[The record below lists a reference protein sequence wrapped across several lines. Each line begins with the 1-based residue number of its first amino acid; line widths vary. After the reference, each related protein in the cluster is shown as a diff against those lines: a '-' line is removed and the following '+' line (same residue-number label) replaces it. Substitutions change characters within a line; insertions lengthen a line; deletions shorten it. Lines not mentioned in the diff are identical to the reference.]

1 MVLATAFSSLD
12 PALVEEEGA
21 DDVLRDC
28 SPSNRLR
35 QTRSA
40 PCPRGVDQDD
50 VCWICLDPAGPFGQL
65 ERPCACPR
73 SVHAMCL
80 ARWQLHSAGRDEE
93 RTCRFCHTELR
104 DWKPVM
110 TEATGAKVVTPYMRV
125 SFNGKTYKV
134 QVQPGPEGAAAF
146 ERQIRSLLQLP
157 EGLEFDVIF
166 HCRAPGT
173 GDKLQLQG
181 LNAFDAAVHCA
192 SLSNK
197 SSSTSSSSSSG
208 SSTSPAAGASSS
220 GGRNKQTKKPLGA
233 FGRLL
238 AAFGCRAPGDD
249 DAAPG
254 SDQAAS

>member
-1 MVLATAFSSLD
+1 
-12 PALVEEEGA
+12 
-21 DDVLRDC
+21 
-28 SPSNRLR
+28 
-35 QTRSA
+35 
-40 PCPRGVDQDD
+40 
-50 VCWICLDPAGPFGQL
+50 
-65 ERPCACPR
+65 
-73 SVHAMCL
+73 MCL
-80 ARWQLHSAGRDEE
+80 ARWQLHSAGREEE
-93 RTCRFCHTELR
+93 RVCRFCHTELR

-110 TEATGAKVVTPYMRV
+110 TQATGAKVVTPYMRV
-125 SFNGKTYKV
+125 SFGGKTYKV

-197 SSSTSSSSSSG
+197 SSSSQASSG
-208 SSTSPAAGASSS
+208 DRKAPKKAA
-220 GGRNKQTKKPLGA
+220 GA

-238 AAFGCRAPGDD
+238 AAFGCRNLADD
-249 DAAPG
+249 TPAG
-254 SDQAAS
+254 GV

>member
-1 MVLATAFSSLD
+1 MHGGRCAST
-12 PALVEEEGA
+12 PAPAPHTNAPPL
-21 DDVLRDC
+21 LTHPPR
-28 SPSNRLR
+28 PPR
-35 QTRSA
+35 QGQEDA
-40 PCPRGVDQDD
+40 
-50 VCWICLDPAGPFGQL
+50 CWICLDPAGAHGPL

-93 RTCRFCHTELR
+93 RVCRFCHTELR

-110 TEATGAKVVTPYMRV
+110 TEVAGAKVVTPYMRV

-134 QVQPGPEGAAAF
+134 RVQPGPEGAAEF
-146 ERQIRSLLQLP
+146 ERQIRGLLQLP
-157 EGLEFDVIF
+157 DTVEFDVIF

-197 SSSTSSSSSSG
+197 NG
-208 SSTSPAAGASSS
+208 KGAAKPGAKGAAPAGAD
-220 GGRNKQTKKPLGA
+220 GDGAGDADAGAAAEPRAEARPVGA

-238 AAFGCRAPGDD
+238 AALGCKFGGDSG
-249 DAAPG
+249 AA
-254 SDQAAS
+254 AAAQ

>member
-1 MVLATAFSSLD
+1 MVLSSAFSCVE
-12 PALVEEEGA
+12 PTLVEAEDESCSDCSSSANAGGLLRATRSEPVPRGA
-21 DDVLRDC
+21 D
-28 SPSNRLR
+28 
-35 QTRSA
+35 QE
-40 PCPRGVDQDD
+40 D
-50 VCWICLDPAGPFGQL
+50 VCWICLDPAGVQGPL
-65 ERPCACPR
+65 EQPCACPR
-73 SVHAMCL
+73 SVHALCL
-80 ARWQLHSAGRDEE
+80 ARWQLHSAGREEE
-93 RTCRFCHTELR
+93 RVCRFCHTELR

-110 TEATGAKVVTPYMRV
+110 TQATGAKVVTPYMRV

-197 SSSTSSSSSSG
+197 PS
-208 SSTSPAAGASSS
+208 
-220 GGRNKQTKKPLGA
+220 
-233 FGRLL
+233 
-238 AAFGCRAPGDD
+238 
-249 DAAPG
+249 
-254 SDQAAS
+254 

>member
-1 MVLATAFSSLD
+1 MVLASAFSCV
-12 PALVEEEGA
+12 PPHFVEEPEQEETGEPGSK
-21 DDVLRDC
+21 LRAA
-28 SPSNRLR
+28 
-35 QTRSA
+35 RSA
-40 PCPRGVDQDD
+40 PIPRGGEQDD
-50 VCWICLDPAGPFGQL
+50 VCWICLDPEGPQGPL
-65 ERPCACPR
+65 ERPCSCPR

-93 RTCRFCHTELR
+93 RVCRFCHTELR

-197 SSSTSSSSSSG
+197 PTAGPGG
-208 SSTSPAAGASSS
+208 SAGERKQAKKPAGA
-220 GGRNKQTKKPLGA
+220 L
-233 FGRLL
+233 GRLL
-238 AAFGCRAPGDD
+238 AAFGCRSGGDEAGGGAP
-249 DAAPG
+249 A
-254 SDQAAS
+254 

>member
-1 MVLATAFSSLD
+1 MVLPSALGAVEPSS
-12 PALVEEEGA
+12 
-21 DDVLRDC
+21 DVAAAEWGDRSPTRPLR
-28 SPSNRLR
+28 S
-35 QTRSA
+35 TRSA
-40 PCPRGVDQDD
+40 PVPSRGATPDSED
-50 VCWICLDPAGPFGQL
+50 VCWICLDPAGAHGPL
-65 ERPCACPR
+65 ERPCSCPR

-93 RTCRFCHTELR
+93 RTCRFCHSELR

-110 TEATGAKVVTPYMRV
+110 TEATGARVVTPYMRV

-134 QVQPGPEGAAAF
+134 QVQPGPEGAVAF
-146 ERQIRSLLQLP
+146 EKQIRSLLQLP

-197 SSSTSSSSSSG
+197 PGSSG
-208 SSTSPAAGASSS
+208 ATGERKAAKKPASAWSRLLSALGCRSGGAS
-220 GGRNKQTKKPLGA
+220 
-233 FGRLL
+233 
-238 AAFGCRAPGDD
+238 DD
-249 DAAPG
+249 
-254 SDQAAS
+254 

>member
-1 MVLATAFSSLD
+1 
-12 PALVEEEGA
+12 
-21 DDVLRDC
+21 
-28 SPSNRLR
+28 
-35 QTRSA
+35 
-40 PCPRGVDQDD
+40 
-50 VCWICLDPAGPFGQL
+50 
-65 ERPCACPR
+65 
-73 SVHAMCL
+73 
-80 ARWQLHSAGRDEE
+80 
-93 RTCRFCHTELR
+93 
-104 DWKPVM
+104 M

-197 SSSTSSSSSSG
+197 NG
-208 SSTSPAAGASSS
+208 AGAAGA
-220 GGRNKQTKKPLGA
+220 GDRRAPKKPVGA
-233 FGRLL
+233 FSRLL
-238 AAFGCRAPGDD
+238 AALGCRTTSVPAAAATAEGEAPE
-249 DAAPG
+249 AP
-254 SDQAAS
+254 

>member
-1 MVLATAFSSLD
+1 MVLSSAFSCVD
-12 PALVEEEGA
+12 PALV
-21 DDVLRDC
+21 DDPEDESFSDC
-28 SPSNRLR
+28 SSSGGKGAPLR
-35 QTRSA
+35 SSRSEPIPRSA
-40 PCPRGVDQDD
+40 DQED
-50 VCWICLDPAGPFGQL
+50 VCWICLDPAGAHGTL

-93 RTCRFCHTELR
+93 RVCRFCHTELR

-110 TEATGAKVVTPYMRV
+110 TQATGAKVVTPYMRV
-125 SFNGKTYKV
+125 SFGGKTYKV

-197 SSSTSSSSSSG
+197 TPSSSQAA
-208 SSTSPAAGASSS
+208 AAGDRKAP
-220 GGRNKQTKKPLGA
+220 RKAAGA

-238 AAFGCRAPGDD
+238 AALGCRTGAD
-249 DAAPG
+249 DAQPG
-254 SDQAAS
+254 AA